1 MLFVVI
7 LTDRPGT
14 AAIRQQWLAAHLDWL
29 RNQTA
34 VLQAG
39 SLREEAGANPI
50 GGCWIVN
57 AADRPAVQALLEGD
71 PFWVNG
77 LRESVRILEWSVAY
91 PERLQA

>member
-1 MLFVVI
+1 MLYVVI

-14 AAIRQQWLAAHLDWL
+14 AAIRQQWLAAHLEWL

-39 SLREEAGANPI
+39 SLREEPGANPI

-57 AADRPAVQALLEGD
+57 APDRAAIQALLEAD
-71 PFWVNG
+71 PFWVHG
-77 LRESVRILEWSVAY
+77 LRDTVRILEWSVAF
-91 PERLQA
+91 PERVQA

>member
-14 AAIRQQWLAAHLDWL
+14 AAIRQQWLAAHLEWL

-39 SLREEAGANPI
+39 ALRESPEANPV
-50 GGCWIVN
+50 GGCWIVDAPDS
-57 AADRPAVQALLEGD
+57 AAVSSLVESD
-71 PFWVNG
+71 PFWTNG
-77 LRESVRILEWSVAY
+77 LRDTVRILHWTVAF
-91 PERLQA
+91 PERIQA